1 MFKKVLIG
9 AVAVALGSSAA
20 YAGENKFTKEEGSG
34 MLGGAAVGAI
44 VGGPIGA
51 AFGLMIGGIVGDS
64 VGTAKRGEKEAIL
77 RADEL
82 QQELVDTRIAL
93 AKASERTGGDEMLDA
108 LAARLH
114 ADVMF
119 RTGTAEL
126 DADVQKKIED
136 LGQMLAS
143 HPQLEI
149 QLHGFADPRGKS
161 EKNLELSMLRAG
173 AGADPDFR
181 ARRRSHDRAQGRS
194 GGVCVGAA
202 GEHFDPP
209 DLNDGSRAIALTS
222 RRSMGLSALS
232 DSPVSGPR
240 TARRPYP
247 YW

>member
-9 AVAVALGSSAA
+9 AVAVALASGTA
-20 YAGENKFTKEEGSG
+20 YAGENKLTKEEGAG
-34 MLGGAAVGAI
+34 MATGAATGAI

-51 AFGLMIGGIVGDS
+51 VFGLMIGGIVGDNFGA
-64 VGTAKRGEKEAIL
+64 VKRSEKAAIL

-119 RTGTAEL
+119 RTGTSEL
-126 DADVQKKIED
+126 DVDVQKKISD
-136 LGQMLAS
+136 LGQMLGA

-161 EKNLELSMLRAG
+161 EKNLELSMARASAVRDALIDGG
-173 AGADPDFR
+173 ASPEQIRISAHGEDLTTATKDDLE
-181 ARRRSHDRAQGRS
+181 AYAWERRVSISIRPTSPAAVAQ
-194 GGVCVGAA
+194 
-202 GEHFDPP
+202 
-209 DLNDGSRAIALTS
+209 SR
-222 RRSMGLSALS
+222 
-232 DSPVSGPR
+232 
-240 TARRPYP
+240 
-247 YW
+247 

>member
-1 MFKKVLIG
+1 MFNKVLIG
-9 AVAVALGSSAA
+9 AVAVALCSGAA
-20 YAGENKFTKEEGSG
+20 YAGENKFTKEEGTG
-34 MLGGAAVGAI
+34 LATGAVTGAI

-51 AFGLMIGGIVGDS
+51 MVGLMIGGIVGDT
-64 VGTAKRGEKEAIL
+64 VGTAKRAEKEAIV

-126 DADVQKKIED
+126 DGDVQKKIED
-136 LGQMLAS
+136 LGQLLAS

-161 EKNLELSMLRAG
+161 ATNLELSLARASAVRDSLING
-173 AGADPDFR
+173 
-181 ARRRSHDRAQGRS
+181 
-194 GGVCVGAA
+194 GAA
-202 GEHFDPP
+202 PEQIRISAHGE
-209 DLNDGSRAIALTS
+209 DLTTAPKDDLEAYAWERRVSISIRPTSPAAVAQSR
-222 RRSMGLSALS
+222 
-232 DSPVSGPR
+232 
-240 TARRPYP
+240 
-247 YW
+247 